1 MRSLSVQWKITLLA
15 GCCLIITSLSLIGFS
30 IYNATSNQQVIKSQS
45 SESVIN
51 KTQQLLASV
60 SQLNAQE
67 TQRYVDEA
75 VYRAEMLAASAQFL
89 KNNADE
95 NFTPSEELRTA
106 LDEMV
111 RRSVLNFDSIQGAY
125 LVFQPDLLDG
135 EDANYVDADYVGSN
149 EKGRFAP
156 YWKVADNGENVLA
169 NVLSEPILSDDSN
182 SERFYCPLSSGQ
194 TCISTPRVVNS
205 GGTALLTSS
214 ISVPILVDDVAIG
227 FLGIDLRLDGL
238 TSVVTQSDQS
248 LFDGAGAVYVVS
260 LDGSVIAS
268 DDSSIAVGS
277 VFQSDNTNSDLMTD
291 FIFGGEVTTQWSENG
306 EWLLAFAPVTAANQ
320 TWGVLFEIPR
330 ESVVADANRLDSI
343 ISTKVSE
350 GIQTEV
356 IAGVIFILFGL
367 AIIAFS
373 SLSIVKPIRQVVE
386 RLNDIASGEGDL
398 TQRLEVKSQDEIG
411 QLSQG
416 FNLFLDKLQH
426 TIKEVIQTTEQVA
439 STTSQA
445 KASASS
451 TRESSESQFK
461 EVDLVA
467 TAAEEMTQTAGL
479 VVQNAEVAVD
489 AACEANR
496 SARQGQQ
503 VIELSAGEMR
513 KLVERMSS
521 AVPIVEE
528 LAKNNGNI
536 TEILSVIE
544 GISEQTNLL
553 ALNAAIEAA
562 RAGEQGRG
570 FAVVAD
576 EVRNLASRTQ
586 SSVGEIRAVIDK
598 VHAGT
603 QDVVE
608 AIQEGNIL
616 ANDTALH
623 VQNAVEDLGSIF
635 TSIEEI
641 SDMNSQIVRAAEEQQ
656 SVSGEVNQSVVNIRD
671 LSAKILEQAAAS
683 EQVGSEIEQLS
694 QQQQK
699 LVNQFKVE

>member
-75 VYRAEMLAASAQFL
+75 IYRAEMLAASAQFL

-125 LVFQPDLLDG
+125 LVFKPDLLDS

-169 NVLSEPILSDDSN
+169 NVLSESILNDDSN
-182 SERFYCPLSSGQ
+182 SERFFCPLSSGQ

-205 GGTALLTSS
+205 GGVALLTSS

-238 TSVVTQSDQS
+238 TSVITQSDQS
-248 LFDGAGAVYVVS
+248 LFNGAGKAYVVS

-277 VFQSDNTNSDLMTD
+277 TFQSGNTNSDLMTD

-306 EWLLAFAPVTAANQ
+306 EWLLAFAPVVAANQ

-330 ESVVADANRLDSI
+330 DSVVADANKLDSI
-343 ISTKVSE
+343 ISTKLSE
-350 GIQTEV
+350 GIKTEV
-356 IAGVIFILFGL
+356 IAGTVFIIFGL
-367 AIIAFS
+367 AIIAFA

-411 QLSQG
+411 QLSKG

-426 TIKEVIQTTEQVA
+426 TIKEVIHTTEQVA
-439 STTSQA
+439 NTTSQA

-496 SARQGQQ
+496 SAQQGQQ

-623 VQNAVEDLGSIF
+623 VQKAVEDLGSIF
-635 TSIEEI
+635 TSIEAI

-656 SVSGEVNQSVVNIRD
+656 SVSGEVNQSVANIRD

-683 EQVGSEIEQLS
+683 EQVGNEIDQLS

-699 LVNQFKVE
+699 LVNQFKV

>member
-75 VYRAEMLAASAQFL
+75 IYRAEMLAASAQFL

-125 LVFQPDLLDG
+125 LVFKPDLLDS

-169 NVLSEPILSDDSN
+169 NVLSESILNDDSN

-194 TCISTPRVVNS
+194 TCISTPRVLNS
-205 GGTALLTSS
+205 GGVALLTSS

-238 TSVVTQSDQS
+238 TSVITQSDQS
-248 LFDGAGAVYVVS
+248 LFNGAGKAYVVS

-277 VFQSDNTNSDLMTD
+277 TFQSGNTNSDLMTD

-306 EWLLAFAPVTAANQ
+306 EWLLAFAPVVAANQ

-330 ESVVADANRLDSI
+330 DSVVADANKLDSI
-343 ISTKVSE
+343 ISTKLSE
-350 GIQTEV
+350 GIKTEV
-356 IAGVIFILFGL
+356 IAGTVFIIFGL
-367 AIIAFS
+367 AIIAFA

-411 QLSQG
+411 QLSKG

-426 TIKEVIQTTEQVA
+426 TIKEVIHTTEQVA

-496 SARQGQQ
+496 SAQQGQQ

-623 VQNAVEDLGSIF
+623 VQKAVEDLGSIF
-635 TSIEEI
+635 TSIEAI

-683 EQVGSEIEQLS
+683 EQVGNEIDQLS

-699 LVNQFKVE
+699 LVNQFKV

>member
-15 GCCLIITSLSLIGFS
+15 GCCLIITSLCLIGFS

-75 VYRAEMLAASAQFL
+75 IYRAEMLAASAQFL

-125 LVFQPDLLDG
+125 LVFKPDLLDG

-156 YWKVADNGENVLA
+156 YWKVADNGENVLS
-169 NVLSEPILSDDSN
+169 NVLSESALNDNSN

-194 TCISTPRVVNS
+194 TCISTPRVLNS

-238 TSVVTQSDQS
+238 TRVITQSDQS
-248 LFDGAGAVYVVS
+248 LFNGAGKAYVVS

-277 VFQSDNTNSDLMTD
+277 NFPSDNTHSDLMTD

-306 EWLLAFAPVTAANQ
+306 EWLLAFAPVVAANQ

-330 ESVVADANRLDSI
+330 ESVVADANELDSI
-343 ISTKVSE
+343 ISTKLSE
-350 GIQTEV
+350 GIKTEV
-356 IAGVIFILFGL
+356 IAGTVFIIFGL
-367 AIIAFS
+367 AIIAFA

-411 QLSQG
+411 QLSKG
-416 FNLFLDKLQH
+416 VNLFLDKLQH
-426 TIKEVIQTTEQVA
+426 TIKEVIHTTEQVA

-496 SARQGQQ
+496 SAQQGQQ

-623 VQNAVEDLGSIF
+623 VQKAVEDLGSIF
-635 TSIEEI
+635 TSIEAI
-641 SDMNSQIVRAAEEQQ
+641 SDMNNQIVRAAEEQQ

-683 EQVGSEIEQLS
+683 EQVGNEIDQLS

-699 LVNQFKVE
+699 LVNQFKV

>member
-75 VYRAEMLAASAQFL
+75 IYRAEMLAASAQFL

-125 LVFQPDLLDG
+125 LVFKPDLLDS

-169 NVLSEPILSDDSN
+169 NVLSESILNDDSN

-205 GGTALLTSS
+205 GGVALLTSS

-238 TSVVTQSDQS
+238 TSVITQSDQS
-248 LFDGAGAVYVVS
+248 LFNGAGKAYVVS

-277 VFQSDNTNSDLMTD
+277 TFQSGNTNSDLMAD

-306 EWLLAFAPVTAANQ
+306 EWLLAFAPVVAANQ

-330 ESVVADANRLDSI
+330 ESVVADANKLDSI
-343 ISTKVSE
+343 ISTKLSE
-350 GIQTEV
+350 GIKTEV
-356 IAGVIFILFGL
+356 IAGTVFIIFGL
-367 AIIAFS
+367 AIIAFA

-411 QLSQG
+411 QLSKG

-426 TIKEVIQTTEQVA
+426 TIKEVIHTTEQVA

-496 SARQGQQ
+496 SAQQGQQ

-623 VQNAVEDLGSIF
+623 VQKAVEDLGSIF
-635 TSIEEI
+635 TSIEAI

-683 EQVGSEIEQLS
+683 EQVGNEIDQLS

-699 LVNQFKVE
+699 LVNQFKV

>member
-75 VYRAEMLAASAQFL
+75 IYRAEMLAASAQFL

-125 LVFQPDLLDG
+125 LVFRPDLLDS

-156 YWKVADNGENVLA
+156 YWKVADNGENVLS
-169 NVLSEPILSDDSN
+169 NVLSESTLNDNSN

-238 TSVVTQSDQS
+238 TSVITQSDQS
-248 LFDGAGAVYVVS
+248 LFNGAGKAYVVS

-277 VFQSDNTNSDLMTD
+277 NFQSDNTNSDLMTD

-306 EWLLAFAPVTAANQ
+306 EWLLAFAPVVAANQ

-330 ESVVADANRLDSI
+330 DSVVADANKLDSI
-343 ISTKVSE
+343 ISTKLSE
-350 GIQTEV
+350 GIKTEV
-356 IAGVIFILFGL
+356 IAGTVFIIFGL
-367 AIIAFS
+367 AIIAFA

-411 QLSQG
+411 QLSKG

-439 STTSQA
+439 NTTSQA

-496 SARQGQQ
+496 SAQQGQQ

-635 TSIEEI
+635 TSIEAI
-641 SDMNSQIVRAAEEQQ
+641 SDMNNQIVRAAEEQQ

-683 EQVGSEIEQLS
+683 EQVGNEIDQLS

-699 LVNQFKVE
+699 LVNQFKV

>member
-111 RRSVLNFDSIQGAY
+111 RRSVLNFDSIQGVY

-156 YWKVADNGENVLA
+156 YWKVADSGENVLA

-268 DDSSIAVGS
+268 DDPSITVGS

-356 IAGVIFILFGL
+356 IAGIIFILFGL

-699 LVNQFKVE
+699 LVNQFKV

>member
-30 IYNATSNQQVIKSQS
+30 IYNASTNQQVIKSQS
-45 SESVIN
+45 SDSVIT
-51 KTQQLLASV
+51 KTEQLLASV

-75 VYRAEMLAASAQFL
+75 IYRAEMLAASAKFL
-89 KNNADE
+89 KTNAEE

-106 LDEMV
+106 LDEMI
-111 RRSVLNFDSIQGAY
+111 RRSVLDFDSIQGAY
-125 LVFQPDLLDG
+125 LVFVPDMLDS
-135 EDANYVDADYVGSN
+135 EDSNYVDADYVGSN
-149 EKGRFAP
+149 EIGRFAP
-156 YWKVADNGENVLA
+156 YWKVADNGENVLS
-169 NVLSEPILSDDSN
+169 NVISEQVLNDDSN
-182 SERFYCPLSSGQ
+182 SERFFCPLSSGQ
-194 TCISTPRVVNS
+194 TCISTPKVITS
-205 GGTALLTSS
+205 GGQSLLTSS
-214 ISVPILVDDVAIG
+214 ISVPIMVEDVAIG

-238 TSVVTQSDQS
+238 TNIVAESDAE
-248 LFDGAGAVYVVS
+248 LFEGDGAIYVVS
-260 LDGSVIAS
+260 LDGSVIA
-268 DDSSIAVGS
+268 A
-277 VFQSDNTNSDLMTD
+277 DNTAIVTGSQFESTNTSSEQLTD
-291 FIFGGEVTTQWSENG
+291 FMFGGETMTQWSENG
-306 EWLLAFAPVTAANQ
+306 EWLLAFAPVMAANQ
-320 TWGVLFEIPR
+320 TWGVLLEIPKQ
-330 ESVVADANRLDSI
+330 SVVADANLLDAI
-343 ISTKVSE
+343 ISDKLSE
-350 GIQTEV
+350 GIKTELL
-356 IAGVIFILFGL
+356 AGGLFIVLGL
-367 AIIAFS
+367 AIIAFA

-386 RLNDIASGEGDL
+386 RLDDIASGEGDL

-411 QLSQG
+411 QLAQG
-416 FNLFLDKLQH
+416 FNRFLDKLQP
-426 TIKEVIQTTEQVA
+426 TIKEVIATSEQVA
-439 STTSQA
+439 NTTSAA

-451 TRESSESQFK
+451 TRQSSESQFK

-467 TAAEEMTQTAGL
+467 TAAEEMTQTASL
-479 VVQNAEVAVD
+479 VVQNAEVAVG
-489 AACEANR
+489 AASEANA
-496 SARQGQQ
+496 SAKQGQQ

-528 LAKNNGNI
+528 LAKNNANI
-536 TEILSVIE
+536 TDILGVIE

-586 SSVGEIRAVIDK
+586 ASVGEIRQVIDK
-598 VHAGT
+598 VQAGT

-635 TSIEEI
+635 TSIEAI
-641 SDMNSQIVRAAEEQQ
+641 SDMNNQIVRAAEEQQ

-671 LSAKILEQAAAS
+671 LSAQILEQASAS
-683 EQVGSEIEQLS
+683 EEQGNQIDTLS
-694 QQQQK
+694 QQQQA
-699 LVNQFKVE
+699 LVNQFKV

>member
-75 VYRAEMLAASAQFL
+75 IYRAEMLAASAQFL

-106 LDEMV
+106 LDEMI

-125 LVFQPDLLDG
+125 LVFKPDLLDG

-149 EKGRFAP
+149 ERGRFAP
-156 YWKVADNGENVLA
+156 YWKVADNGENVLS
-169 NVLSEPILSDDSN
+169 NVLSESTLGDNSN

-248 LFDGAGAVYVVS
+248 LFDGAGKVYVVS

-277 VFQSDNTNSDLMTD
+277 TFQSDNTNSDRMTD

-306 EWLLAFAPVTAANQ
+306 EWLLAFAPVVAANQ

-330 ESVVADANRLDSI
+330 ESVVADANKLDSI
-343 ISTKVSE
+343 ISTKLSE
-350 GIQTEV
+350 GIRTEV
-356 IAGVIFILFGL
+356 IAGMVFIVFGL
-367 AIIAFS
+367 AIIAFA

-411 QLSQG
+411 QLAKG

-426 TIKEVIQTTEQVA
+426 TIKEVIHTTEQVA

-496 SARQGQQ
+496 SAQQGQQ

-623 VQNAVEDLGSIF
+623 VQKAVEDLGSIF
-635 TSIEEI
+635 TSIEAI

-671 LSAKILEQAAAS
+671 LSARILEQAAAS
-683 EQVGSEIEQLS
+683 EQVGTEIDQLS

-699 LVNQFKVE
+699 LVNQFKV

>member
-75 VYRAEMLAASAQFL
+75 IYRAEMLAASAQFL

-125 LVFQPDLLDG
+125 LVFKPDLLDS

-156 YWKVADNGENVLA
+156 YWKVADNGENVLS
-169 NVLSEPILSDDSN
+169 NVLSESTLNDNSN

-238 TSVVTQSDQS
+238 TSVITQSDQS
-248 LFDGAGAVYVVS
+248 LFNGAGKAYVVS

-268 DDSSIAVGS
+268 DDSSIAAGS
-277 VFQSDNTNSDLMTD
+277 NFQSDNTNSDLMTD

-306 EWLLAFAPVTAANQ
+306 EWLLAFAPVVAANQ

-330 ESVVADANRLDSI
+330 DSVVADANKLDSI
-343 ISTKVSE
+343 ISTKLSE
-350 GIQTEV
+350 GIKTEV
-356 IAGVIFILFGL
+356 IAGTVFIIFGL
-367 AIIAFS
+367 AIIAFA

-411 QLSQG
+411 QLSKG

-426 TIKEVIQTTEQVA
+426 TIKEVIYTTEQVA
-439 STTSQA
+439 NTTSQA

-496 SARQGQQ
+496 SAQQGQQ

-635 TSIEEI
+635 TSIEAI
-641 SDMNSQIVRAAEEQQ
+641 SDMNNQIVRAAEEQQ

-683 EQVGSEIEQLS
+683 EQVGNEIDQLS

-699 LVNQFKVE
+699 LVNQFKV

>member
-75 VYRAEMLAASAQFL
+75 IYRAEMLASSAQFL

-125 LVFQPDLLDG
+125 LVFKPDLLDA

-149 EKGRFAP
+149 ERGRFAP
-156 YWKVADNGENVLA
+156 YWKVADNGENVLP
-169 NVLSEPILSDDSN
+169 NVLSESTLSDNSN
-182 SERFYCPLSSGQ
+182 SERFFCPLSSGQ
-194 TCISTPRVVNS
+194 TCISTPRVVSS
-205 GGTALLTSS
+205 GGQELLTSS
-214 ISVPILVDDVAIG
+214 ISVPIIVDDVAIG

-238 TSVVTQSDQS
+238 TNVVTQSDQS
-248 LFDGAGAVYVVS
+248 LFEGAGAVYVVS

-268 DDSSIAVGS
+268 DDQSIAVGS
-277 VFQSDNTNSDLMTD
+277 SFQSNNTSSDLMTD

-306 EWLLAFAPVTAANQ
+306 EWLLAFAPVVAANQ

-330 ESVVADANRLDSI
+330 ESVVADANQLDAI
-343 ISTKVSE
+343 ISTKLSE
-350 GIQTEV
+350 GIKTEV
-356 IAGVIFILFGL
+356 IAGISFIFFGL
-367 AIIAFS
+367 AIIAFA

-467 TAAEEMTQTAGL
+467 TAAEEMTQTSGL
-479 VVQNAEVAVD
+479 VVQNAEIAVD

-496 SARQGQQ
+496 SAQQGQQ

-513 KLVERMSS
+513 KLVDRMSS

-623 VQNAVEDLGSIF
+623 VQKAVEDLGSIF
-635 TSIEEI
+635 TSIEAI
-641 SDMNSQIVRAAEEQQ
+641 SDMNNQIVRAAEEQQ

-671 LSAKILEQAAAS
+671 LSAKILDQAAAS
-683 EQVGSEIEQLS
+683 EQVGSEIDQLS

-699 LVNQFKVE
+699 LVNQFKV

>member
-75 VYRAEMLAASAQFL
+75 IYRAEMLAASALFL

-125 LVFQPDLLDG
+125 LVFRPDLLDS

-156 YWKVADNGENVLA
+156 YWKVADNGENVLS
-169 NVLSEPILSDDSN
+169 NVLSESTLNDNSN

-238 TSVVTQSDQS
+238 TSVITQSDQS
-248 LFDGAGAVYVVS
+248 LFNGAGKAYVVS

-277 VFQSDNTNSDLMTD
+277 NFQSDNTNSDLMTD

-306 EWLLAFAPVTAANQ
+306 EWLLAFAPVVAANQ

-330 ESVVADANRLDSI
+330 DSVVADANKLDSI
-343 ISTKVSE
+343 ISTKLSE
-350 GIQTEV
+350 GIKTEV
-356 IAGVIFILFGL
+356 IAGTVFIIFGL
-367 AIIAFS
+367 AIIAFA

-411 QLSQG
+411 QLSKG

-426 TIKEVIQTTEQVA
+426 TIKEVIHTTEQVA
-439 STTSQA
+439 NTTSQA

-479 VVQNAEVAVD
+479 VVQNTEVAVD

-496 SARQGQQ
+496 SAQQGQQ

-635 TSIEEI
+635 TSIEAI
-641 SDMNSQIVRAAEEQQ
+641 SDMNNQIVRAAEEQQ

-683 EQVGSEIEQLS
+683 EQVGNEIDQLS

-699 LVNQFKVE
+699 LVNQFKV

>member
-75 VYRAEMLAASAQFL
+75 IYRAEMLAASAQFL

-125 LVFQPDLLDG
+125 LVFKPDLLDS

-169 NVLSEPILSDDSN
+169 NVLSESILNDDSN
-182 SERFYCPLSSGQ
+182 SERFYCPLSTGQ

-205 GGTALLTSS
+205 GGVALLTSS

-238 TSVVTQSDQS
+238 TSVITQSDQS
-248 LFDGAGAVYVVS
+248 LFNGAGKAYVVS

-277 VFQSDNTNSDLMTD
+277 TFQSGNTNSDLMTD

-306 EWLLAFAPVTAANQ
+306 EWLLAFAPVVAANQ

-330 ESVVADANRLDSI
+330 ESVVADANKLDSI
-343 ISTKVSE
+343 ISTKLSE
-350 GIQTEV
+350 GIKTEV
-356 IAGVIFILFGL
+356 IAGTIFILFGL
-367 AIIAFS
+367 AIIAFA

-411 QLSQG
+411 QLSKG

-426 TIKEVIQTTEQVA
+426 TIKEVIHTTEQVA

-496 SARQGQQ
+496 SAQQGQQ

-623 VQNAVEDLGSIF
+623 VQKAVEDLGSIF
-635 TSIEEI
+635 TSIEAI

-683 EQVGSEIEQLS
+683 EQVGNEIDQLS

-699 LVNQFKVE
+699 LVNQFKV

>member
-75 VYRAEMLAASAQFL
+75 IYRAEMLAASAQFL

-125 LVFQPDLLDG
+125 LVFKPDLLDG

-156 YWKVADNGENVLA
+156 YWKVADNGENVLS
-169 NVLSEPILSDDSN
+169 NVLSESTLNDNSN

-238 TSVVTQSDQS
+238 TSVITQSDQS
-248 LFDGAGAVYVVS
+248 LFNGAGKAYVVS

-277 VFQSDNTNSDLMTD
+277 NFQSDNTNSDLMTD

-306 EWLLAFAPVTAANQ
+306 EWLLAFAPVVAANQ

-330 ESVVADANRLDSI
+330 ESVVADANELDSI
-343 ISTKVSE
+343 ISTKLSE
-350 GIQTEV
+350 GIKTEV
-356 IAGVIFILFGL
+356 IAGTVFILFGL
-367 AIIAFS
+367 AIIAFA

-411 QLSQG
+411 QLSKG

-426 TIKEVIQTTEQVA
+426 TIKEVIHTTEQVA

-496 SARQGQQ
+496 SAQQGQQ

-635 TSIEEI
+635 TSIEAI

-683 EQVGSEIEQLS
+683 EQVGAEIDQLS

-699 LVNQFKVE
+699 LVNQFKV

>member
-75 VYRAEMLAASAQFL
+75 IYRAEMLAASAQFL

-125 LVFQPDLLDG
+125 LVFKPDLLDS

-169 NVLSEPILSDDSN
+169 NVLSEPILNDDSN

-205 GGTALLTSS
+205 GGVALLTSS

-238 TSVVTQSDQS
+238 TSVITQSDQS
-248 LFDGAGAVYVVS
+248 LFNGAGKAYVVS

-277 VFQSDNTNSDLMTD
+277 TFQSGNTNSDLMTD

-306 EWLLAFAPVTAANQ
+306 EWLLAFAPVVAANQ

-330 ESVVADANRLDSI
+330 ESVVADANKLDSI
-343 ISTKVSE
+343 ISTKLSE
-350 GIQTEV
+350 GIKTEV
-356 IAGVIFILFGL
+356 IAGTVFILFGL
-367 AIIAFS
+367 AIIAFA

-411 QLSQG
+411 QLSKG

-426 TIKEVIQTTEQVA
+426 TIKEVIHTTEQVA

-496 SARQGQQ
+496 SAQQGQQ

-623 VQNAVEDLGSIF
+623 VQKAVEDLGSIF
-635 TSIEEI
+635 TSIEAI

-683 EQVGSEIEQLS
+683 EQVGNEIDQLS

-699 LVNQFKVE
+699 LVNQFKV

>member
-291 FIFGGEVTTQWSENG
+291 FIFGGEVTTQWSDNG

>member
-75 VYRAEMLAASAQFL
+75 IYRAEMLAASAQFL

-106 LDEMV
+106 LDEMI

-125 LVFQPDLLDG
+125 LVFKPDLLDG

-149 EKGRFAP
+149 ERGRFAP
-156 YWKVADNGENVLA
+156 YWKVADNGENVLS
-169 NVLSEPILSDDSN
+169 NVLSESTLDDNSN

-248 LFDGAGAVYVVS
+248 LFDGAGKVYVVS

-277 VFQSDNTNSDLMTD
+277 TFQSDNTDSDRMTD
-291 FIFGGEVTTQWSENG
+291 FIFGGEVKTQWSENG
-306 EWLLAFAPVTAANQ
+306 EWLLAFAPVVAANQ

-330 ESVVADANRLDSI
+330 DSVVADANKLDSI
-343 ISTKVSE
+343 ISTKLSE
-350 GIQTEV
+350 GIKTEV
-356 IAGVIFILFGL
+356 IAGMVFIVFGL
-367 AIIAFS
+367 AIIAFA

-411 QLSQG
+411 QLAKG

-426 TIKEVIQTTEQVA
+426 TIKEVIHTTEQVA

-496 SARQGQQ
+496 SAQQGQQ

-623 VQNAVEDLGSIF
+623 VQKAVEDLGSIF
-635 TSIEEI
+635 TSIEAI

-671 LSAKILEQAAAS
+671 LSARILEQAAAS
-683 EQVGSEIEQLS
+683 EQVGTEIDQLS

-699 LVNQFKVE
+699 LVNQFKV

>member
-75 VYRAEMLAASAQFL
+75 IYRAEMLAASAQFL

-125 LVFQPDLLDG
+125 LVFKPDLLDS

-156 YWKVADNGENVLA
+156 YWKVADNGENVLS
-169 NVLSEPILSDDSN
+169 NVLSESTLNDNSN

-238 TSVVTQSDQS
+238 TSVITQSDQS
-248 LFDGAGAVYVVS
+248 LFNGAGKAYVVS

-268 DDSSIAVGS
+268 DDSSIAAGS
-277 VFQSDNTNSDLMTD
+277 NFQSDNTNSDLMTD

-306 EWLLAFAPVTAANQ
+306 EWLLAFAPVVAANQ
-320 TWGVLFEIPR
+320 TWGVLFEISR
-330 ESVVADANRLDSI
+330 DSVVADANKLDSI
-343 ISTKVSE
+343 IRTKLSE
-350 GIQTEV
+350 GIKTEV
-356 IAGVIFILFGL
+356 IAGTVFIIFGL
-367 AIIAFS
+367 AIIAFA

-411 QLSQG
+411 QLSKG

-426 TIKEVIQTTEQVA
+426 TIKEVIHTTEQVA
-439 STTSQA
+439 NTTSQA

-496 SARQGQQ
+496 SAQQGQQ

-635 TSIEEI
+635 TSIEAI
-641 SDMNSQIVRAAEEQQ
+641 SDMNNQIVRAAEEQQ

-683 EQVGSEIEQLS
+683 EQVGNEIDQLS

-699 LVNQFKVE
+699 LVNQFKV

>member
-75 VYRAEMLAASAQFL
+75 IYRAEMLAASAQFL

-125 LVFQPDLLDG
+125 LVFKPDLLDS

-156 YWKVADNGENVLA
+156 YWKVADNGENVLS
-169 NVLSEPILSDDSN
+169 NVLSESTLNDNSN

-238 TSVVTQSDQS
+238 TSVITQSDQS
-248 LFDGAGAVYVVS
+248 LFNGAGKAYVVS

-268 DDSSIAVGS
+268 DDSSIAAGS
-277 VFQSDNTNSDLMTD
+277 NFQSDNTNSDLMTD

-306 EWLLAFAPVTAANQ
+306 EWLLAFAPVVAANQ

-330 ESVVADANRLDSI
+330 DSVVADANKLDSI
-343 ISTKVSE
+343 ISTKLSE
-350 GIQTEV
+350 GIKTEV
-356 IAGVIFILFGL
+356 IAGTVFIIFGL
-367 AIIAFS
+367 AIIAFA

-411 QLSQG
+411 QLSKG

-426 TIKEVIQTTEQVA
+426 TIKEVIHTTEQVA
-439 STTSQA
+439 NTTSQA

-496 SARQGQQ
+496 SAQQGQQ

-635 TSIEEI
+635 TSIEAI
-641 SDMNSQIVRAAEEQQ
+641 SDMNNQIVRAAEEQQ

-683 EQVGSEIEQLS
+683 EQVGNEIDQLS

-699 LVNQFKVE
+699 LVNQFKV

>member
-75 VYRAEMLAASAQFL
+75 IYRAEMLAASAQFL

-125 LVFQPDLLDG
+125 LVFKPDLLDS

-169 NVLSEPILSDDSN
+169 NVLSESILNDDSN

-205 GGTALLTSS
+205 GGVALLTSS

-238 TSVVTQSDQS
+238 TSVITQSDQS
-248 LFDGAGAVYVVS
+248 LFNGAGKAYVVS

-277 VFQSDNTNSDLMTD
+277 IFQSDNTNSDLMTD

-306 EWLLAFAPVTAANQ
+306 EWLLAFAPVVAANQ

-330 ESVVADANRLDSI
+330 ESVVADANKLDSI
-343 ISTKVSE
+343 ISTKLSE
-350 GIQTEV
+350 GIKTEV
-356 IAGVIFILFGL
+356 IAGTVFILFGL
-367 AIIAFS
+367 AIIAFA

-411 QLSQG
+411 QLSKG

-426 TIKEVIQTTEQVA
+426 TIKEVIHTTEQVA

-496 SARQGQQ
+496 SAQQGQQ

-623 VQNAVEDLGSIF
+623 VQKAVEDLGSIF
-635 TSIEEI
+635 TSIEAI

-683 EQVGSEIEQLS
+683 EQVGNEIDQLS

-699 LVNQFKVE
+699 LVNQFKV

>member
-75 VYRAEMLAASAQFL
+75 IYRAEMLAASAQFL

-125 LVFQPDLLDG
+125 LVFKPDLLDS

-169 NVLSEPILSDDSN
+169 NVLSESILNDDSN

-205 GGTALLTSS
+205 GGVALLTSS

-238 TSVVTQSDQS
+238 TSVITQSDQS
-248 LFDGAGAVYVVS
+248 LFNGAGKAYVVS

-277 VFQSDNTNSDLMTD
+277 TFQSGNTNSDLMTD

-306 EWLLAFAPVTAANQ
+306 EWLLAFAPVVAANQ

-330 ESVVADANRLDSI
+330 DSVVADANKLDSI
-343 ISTKVSE
+343 ISTKLSE
-350 GIQTEV
+350 GIKTEV
-356 IAGVIFILFGL
+356 IAGTVFIIFGL
-367 AIIAFS
+367 AIIAFA

-411 QLSQG
+411 QLSKG

-426 TIKEVIQTTEQVA
+426 TIKEVIHTTEQVA

-496 SARQGQQ
+496 SAQQGQQ

-623 VQNAVEDLGSIF
+623 VQKAVEDLGSIF
-635 TSIEEI
+635 TSIEAI

-683 EQVGSEIEQLS
+683 EQVGNEIDQLS

-699 LVNQFKVE
+699 LVNQFKV

>member
-75 VYRAEMLAASAQFL
+75 IYRAEMLASSAQFL

-125 LVFQPDLLDG
+125 LVFKPDLLDA

-149 EKGRFAP
+149 ERGRFAP
-156 YWKVADNGENVLA
+156 YWKVADNGENVLP
-169 NVLSEPILSDDSN
+169 NVLSESTLSDNSN
-182 SERFYCPLSSGQ
+182 SERFFCPLSSGQ
-194 TCISTPRVVNS
+194 TCISTPRVVSS
-205 GGTALLTSS
+205 GGQELLTSS
-214 ISVPILVDDVAIG
+214 ISVPIIVDDVAIG

-238 TSVVTQSDQS
+238 TNVVTQSDQS
-248 LFDGAGAVYVVS
+248 LFEGAGAVYVVS

-268 DDSSIAVGS
+268 DDQSIAVGS
-277 VFQSDNTNSDLMTD
+277 SFQSNNTSSDLMTD

-306 EWLLAFAPVTAANQ
+306 EWLLAFAPVVAANQ

-330 ESVVADANRLDSI
+330 ESVVADANQLDAI
-343 ISTKVSE
+343 ISTKLSE
-350 GIQTEV
+350 GIKTEV
-356 IAGVIFILFGL
+356 IAGISFILFGL
-367 AIIAFS
+367 AIIAFA

-467 TAAEEMTQTAGL
+467 TAAEEMTQTSGL
-479 VVQNAEVAVD
+479 VVQNAEIAVD

-496 SARQGQQ
+496 SAQQGQQ

-513 KLVERMSS
+513 KLVDRMSS

-623 VQNAVEDLGSIF
+623 VQKAVEDLGSIF
-635 TSIEEI
+635 TSIEAI
-641 SDMNSQIVRAAEEQQ
+641 SDMNNQIVRAAEEQQ

-671 LSAKILEQAAAS
+671 LSAKILDQAAAS
-683 EQVGSEIEQLS
+683 EQVGSEIDQLS

-699 LVNQFKVE
+699 LVNQFKV

>member
-306 EWLLAFAPVTAANQ
+306 EWLFAFAPVTAANQ

-699 LVNQFKVE
+699 LVNQFKV

>member
-205 GGTALLTSS
+205 GGIALLTSS

-291 FIFGGEVTTQWSENG
+291 FIFGGEVTTQWSDNG

-699 LVNQFKVE
+699 LVNQFKV

>member
-75 VYRAEMLAASAQFL
+75 IYRAEMLAASAQFL

-125 LVFQPDLLDG
+125 LVFKPDLLDS

-169 NVLSEPILSDDSN
+169 NVLSESILNDDSN

-205 GGTALLTSS
+205 GGVALLTSS

-238 TSVVTQSDQS
+238 TSVITRSDQS
-248 LFDGAGAVYVVS
+248 LFNGAGKAYVVS

-277 VFQSDNTNSDLMTD
+277 TFQSDNTNSDLMTD

-306 EWLLAFAPVTAANQ
+306 EWLLAFAPVVAANQ

-330 ESVVADANRLDSI
+330 ESVVADANKLDSI
-343 ISTKVSE
+343 ISTKLSE
-350 GIQTEV
+350 GIKTEV
-356 IAGVIFILFGL
+356 IAGTVFILFGL
-367 AIIAFS
+367 AIIAFA

-411 QLSQG
+411 QLSKG

-426 TIKEVIQTTEQVA
+426 TIKEVIHTTEQVA

-496 SARQGQQ
+496 SAQQGQQ

-598 VHAGT
+598 VHTGT

-623 VQNAVEDLGSIF
+623 VQKAVEDLGSIF
-635 TSIEEI
+635 TSIEAI

-683 EQVGSEIEQLS
+683 EQVGNEIDQLS

-699 LVNQFKVE
+699 LVNQFKV

>member
-330 ESVVADANRLDSI
+330 ESVIADANRLDSI

-356 IAGVIFILFGL
+356 IVGVIFILFGL

-699 LVNQFKVE
+699 LVNQFKV

>member
-75 VYRAEMLAASAQFL
+75 IYRAEMLAASAQFL

-125 LVFQPDLLDG
+125 LVFKPDLLDS

-156 YWKVADNGENVLA
+156 YWKVADNGENVLS
-169 NVLSEPILSDDSN
+169 NVLSESTLNDNSN

-238 TSVVTQSDQS
+238 TSVITQSDQS
-248 LFDGAGAVYVVS
+248 LFNGAGKAYVVS

-277 VFQSDNTNSDLMTD
+277 NFQSDNTNSDLMTD

-306 EWLLAFAPVTAANQ
+306 EWLLAFAPVVAANQ

-330 ESVVADANRLDSI
+330 DSVVADANKLDSI
-343 ISTKVSE
+343 ISTKLSE
-350 GIQTEV
+350 GIKTEV
-356 IAGVIFILFGL
+356 IAGTVFIIFGL
-367 AIIAFS
+367 AIIAFA

-411 QLSQG
+411 QLSKG
-416 FNLFLDKLQH
+416 FNLFLDKQQH

-439 STTSQA
+439 NTTSQA

-496 SARQGQQ
+496 SAQQGQQ

-635 TSIEEI
+635 TSIEAI
-641 SDMNSQIVRAAEEQQ
+641 SDMNNQIVRAAEEQQ

-683 EQVGSEIEQLS
+683 EQVGNEIDQLS

-699 LVNQFKVE
+699 LVNQFKV

>member
-75 VYRAEMLAASAQFL
+75 VYRAEMLAASAQFQ

-356 IAGVIFILFGL
+356 IAGIIFILFGL

-641 SDMNSQIVRAAEEQQ
+641 SDMNNQIVRAAEEQQ

-699 LVNQFKVE
+699 LVNQFKV

>member
-75 VYRAEMLAASAQFL
+75 IYRAEMLAASAQFL

-125 LVFQPDLLDG
+125 LVFKPDLLDS

-169 NVLSEPILSDDSN
+169 DVLSESILNDDSN

-205 GGTALLTSS
+205 GGVALLTSS

-238 TSVVTQSDQS
+238 TSVITQSDQS
-248 LFDGAGAVYVVS
+248 LFNGAGKAYVVS

-277 VFQSDNTNSDLMTD
+277 TFQSGNTNSDLMTD

-306 EWLLAFAPVTAANQ
+306 EWLLAFAPVVAANQ

-330 ESVVADANRLDSI
+330 DSVVADANKLDSI
-343 ISTKVSE
+343 ISTKLSE
-350 GIQTEV
+350 GIKTEV
-356 IAGVIFILFGL
+356 IAGTVFIIFGL
-367 AIIAFS
+367 AIIAFA

-411 QLSQG
+411 QLSKG

-426 TIKEVIQTTEQVA
+426 TIKEVIHTTEQVA
-439 STTSQA
+439 NTTSQA

-496 SARQGQQ
+496 SAQQGQQ

-623 VQNAVEDLGSIF
+623 VQKAVEDLGSIF
-635 TSIEEI
+635 TSIEAI

-683 EQVGSEIEQLS
+683 EQVGNEIDQLS

-699 LVNQFKVE
+699 LVNQFKV

>member
-268 DDSSIAVGS
+268 DDPSITVGS

-356 IAGVIFILFGL
+356 IAGIIFILFGL

-699 LVNQFKVE
+699 LVNQFKV

>member
-75 VYRAEMLAASAQFL
+75 IYRAEMLASSAQFL

-125 LVFQPDLLDG
+125 LVFKPDLLDA

-149 EKGRFAP
+149 ERGRFAP
-156 YWKVADNGENVLA
+156 YWKVADNGENVLP
-169 NVLSEPILSDDSN
+169 NVLSESTLSDNSN
-182 SERFYCPLSSGQ
+182 SERFFCPLSSGQ
-194 TCISTPRVVNS
+194 TCISTPRVVS
-205 GGTALLTSS
+205 SVGQELLTSS
-214 ISVPILVDDVAIG
+214 ISVPIIVDDVAIG

-238 TSVVTQSDQS
+238 TNVVTQSDQS
-248 LFDGAGAVYVVS
+248 LFEGAGAVYVVS

-268 DDSSIAVGS
+268 DDQSIAVGS
-277 VFQSDNTNSDLMTD
+277 SFQSNNTSSDLMTD

-306 EWLLAFAPVTAANQ
+306 EWLLAFAPVVAANQ

-330 ESVVADANRLDSI
+330 ESVVADANQLDAI
-343 ISTKVSE
+343 ISTKLSE
-350 GIQTEV
+350 GIKTEV
-356 IAGVIFILFGL
+356 IAGISFILFGL
-367 AIIAFS
+367 AIIAFA

-467 TAAEEMTQTAGL
+467 TAAEEMTQTSGL
-479 VVQNAEVAVD
+479 VVQNAEIAVD

-496 SARQGQQ
+496 SAQQGQQ

-513 KLVERMSS
+513 KLVDRMSS

-586 SSVGEIRAVIDK
+586 GSTLEIKTMLDELHKLVEQAVSSMGESSN
-598 VHAGT
+598 T
-603 QDVVE
+603 CQDVVTSS
-608 AIQEGNIL
+608 
-616 ANDTALH
+616 NDISAGLNDVSTA
-623 VQNAVEDLGSIF
+623 VASINAMTDHIATAATEQSSV
-635 TSIEEI
+635 TEEI
-641 SDMNSQIVRAAEEQQ
+641 NRNLVT
-656 SVSGEVNQSVVNIRD
+656 IRD
-671 LSAKILEQAAAS
+671 IVSSLLISSETSSTAVDELKQA
-683 EQVGSEIEQLS
+683 GGQLS
-694 QQQQK
+694 Q
-699 LVNQFKVE
+699 LVGQFKL

>member
-75 VYRAEMLAASAQFL
+75 IYRAEMLAASAQFL

-125 LVFQPDLLDG
+125 LVFKPNLLDS

-169 NVLSEPILSDDSN
+169 NVLSESILNDDSN

-205 GGTALLTSS
+205 GGVALLTSS

-238 TSVVTQSDQS
+238 TSVITRSDQS
-248 LFDGAGAVYVVS
+248 LFNGAGKAYVVS

-277 VFQSDNTNSDLMTD
+277 TFQSGNTNSDLMTD

-306 EWLLAFAPVTAANQ
+306 EWLLAFAPVVAANQ

-330 ESVVADANRLDSI
+330 ESVVADANKLDSI
-343 ISTKVSE
+343 ISTKLSE
-350 GIQTEV
+350 GIKTEV
-356 IAGVIFILFGL
+356 IAGTVFILFGL
-367 AIIAFS
+367 AIIAFA

-411 QLSQG
+411 QLSKG

-426 TIKEVIQTTEQVA
+426 TIKEVIHTTEQVA

-451 TRESSESQFK
+451 TRQSSESQFK

-496 SARQGQQ
+496 SAQQGQQ

-623 VQNAVEDLGSIF
+623 VQKAVEDLGSIF
-635 TSIEEI
+635 TSIEAI

-683 EQVGSEIEQLS
+683 EQVGNEIDQLS

-699 LVNQFKVE
+699 LVNQFKV

>member
-75 VYRAEMLAASAQFL
+75 IYRAEMLAASAQFL

-125 LVFQPDLLDG
+125 LVFKPDLLDS

-156 YWKVADNGENVLA
+156 YWKVADNGENVLS
-169 NVLSEPILSDDSN
+169 NVLSESTLNDNSN

-238 TSVVTQSDQS
+238 TSVITQSDQS
-248 LFDGAGAVYVVS
+248 LFNGAGKAYVVS

-268 DDSSIAVGS
+268 DDSSIAAGS
-277 VFQSDNTNSDLMTD
+277 NFQSDNTNSDLMTD

-306 EWLLAFAPVTAANQ
+306 EWLLAFAPVVAANQ

-330 ESVVADANRLDSI
+330 DSVVADANKLDSI
-343 ISTKVSE
+343 ISTKLSE
-350 GIQTEV
+350 GIKTEV
-356 IAGVIFILFGL
+356 IAGTVFIIFGL
-367 AIIAFS
+367 AIIAFA

-411 QLSQG
+411 QLSKG

-426 TIKEVIQTTEQVA
+426 TIKEVIHTTEQVA
-439 STTSQA
+439 NTTSQA
-445 KASASS
+445 KTSASS

-496 SARQGQQ
+496 SAQQGQQ

-635 TSIEEI
+635 TSIEAI
-641 SDMNSQIVRAAEEQQ
+641 SDMNNQIVRAAEEQQ

-683 EQVGSEIEQLS
+683 EQVGNEIDQLS

-699 LVNQFKVE
+699 LVNQFKV